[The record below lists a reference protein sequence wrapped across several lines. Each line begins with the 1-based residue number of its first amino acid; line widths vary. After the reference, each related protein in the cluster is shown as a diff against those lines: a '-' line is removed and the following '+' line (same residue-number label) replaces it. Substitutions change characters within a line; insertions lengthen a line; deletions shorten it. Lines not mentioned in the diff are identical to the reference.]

1 MHTDNGSVEE
11 YLYLVHTWMKDTLST
26 VAVEQDT
33 GNLVGFLVCRFNEIH
48 NRDPEFSKD
57 RVTTFF
63 SSTFLVSS
71 IYICEQYIASD

>member
-26 VAVEQDT
+26 VAVEQET

-57 RVTTFF
+57 RVTHFF
-63 SSTFLVSS
+63 QISL
-71 IYICEQYIASD
+71 

>member
-11 YLYLVHTWMKDTLST
+11 YLYLVHTWMQDTLST
-26 VAVEQDT
+26 VAVEQAT

-57 RVTTFF
+57 RVITFF
-63 SSTFLVSS
+63 KLPTYLVPT
-71 IYICEQYIASD
+71 YVYYNAYD